1 LGKRQQSR
9 EGNGKMIR
17 SLKAAFG
24 LSVLVALLVSAV
36 NVMSASAITSGHFYS
51 ESISSG
57 KTIVDIT
64 ENTGTSHTV
73 KLNAIGTSVEC
84 HSVSYSKPHF
94 TTTTQEITVVP
105 TYANCTQGGNAATV
119 TMNGC
124 HYIFTSRTP
133 PGHTTAHLRCPTGK
147 RAEVHT
153 SAGTLSFGEQTP
165 TGGGITYN
173 TITANTVHALTAVI
187 TVEGVHYTC
196 HGACQIFGTSGTT
209 ATLTGSVTVEGT
221 DTDEPNTYVGITHT

>member
-1 LGKRQQSR
+1 
-9 EGNGKMIR
+9 MIR

-24 LSVLVALLVSAV
+24 LSLLVALLVSAV

-51 ESISSG
+51 HSTSSAG
-57 KTIVDIT
+57 RTIVDIT
-64 ENTGTSHTV
+64 EVTGTEHVT
-73 KLNAIGTSVEC
+73 KLSAIGTSVEC
-84 HSVSYSKPHF
+84 HTVDYSKPHF
-94 TTTTQEITVVP
+94 TTTTQEITVTA
-105 TYANCTQGGNAATV
+105 TYTNCTQGGNAATV

-133 PGHTTAHLRCPTGK
+133 PGHTTSHFRCPVGA

-165 TGGGITYN
+165 KGGITYAA
-173 TITANTVHALTAVI
+173 ISEGGIAALTANI
-187 TVEGVHYTC
+187 TAEGISYTC

-209 ATLTGSVTVEGT
+209 ATLTGSATIRGT
-221 DTDEPNTYVGITHT
+221 NTDVPTNFVPVTHT